1 MSDTPAPKTPAPKAP
16 AINAVLRTV
25 LVWTGIAAA
34 VLIVLGAGIG
44 WLTAGTDGLWSGL
57 AGVGLAVVFLV
68 LTPVSIL
75 IANRWYGQEMFATV
89 FFAIV
94 MGAWLFKLVV
104 FIVAIVILR
113 EQEWVVPLVI
123 FLSLVAG
130 IAVSLVID
138 AIAFTKVR
146 MPHVSDVSLPES
158 NPEEHQDS

>member
-1 MSDTPAPKTPAPKAP
+1 MSDTSAPKTP

-25 LVWTGIAAA
+25 LVWTGIAAG

-44 WLTAGTDGLWSGL
+44 YLIAGSDGLWSGL
-57 AGVGLAVVFLV
+57 VGVGLAVVFLV

-113 EQEWVVPLVI
+113 DQDWVVPVVI

-138 AIAFTKVR
+138 AVAFTKVR
-146 MPHVSDVSLPES
+146 MPHVSDIALPES
-158 NPEEHQDS
+158 NPEEREDS